1 MEGASAHSGVPER
14 IGKDGA
20 VRMSQ
25 AAWSRWREGGAAV
38 SERWSPDL
46 PFTSV
51 LERARELD
59 HEALSMLYSQYLP
72 VVQWYVVGRVG
83 DIHLA
88 EDVTSETFIAMVNS
102 IERTRAGDEP
112 AFVAWLLGIARNKVV
127 DHFRRQATLPATG
140 AMIAP
145 WEEPAAGAE
154 AGDPLNVVT
163 ARESWAEVVAALRQL
178 TEEQRMVVLY
188 RCVLGYET
196 EEVAR
201 LMGRRQGT
209 VRALQFRAL
218 ASLTRLLSPSN
229 TQQTVAALR
238 SSLTERAYDASRRRG
253 QR

>member
-1 MEGASAHSGVPER
+1 M
-14 IGKDGA
+14 
-20 VRMSQ
+20 
-25 AAWSRWREGGAAV
+25 
-38 SERWSPDL
+38 SERWSPDM
-46 PFTSV
+46 PFASV
-51 LERARELD
+51 LERARELE
-59 HEALSMLYSQYLP
+59 HEALSLLYSHYLP
-72 VVQWYVVGRVG
+72 VVQWYVVGRLS

-102 IERTRAGDEP
+102 IERTRADDEP
-112 AFVAWLLGIARNKVV
+112 AFVAWLLGIARNKVM
-127 DHFRRQATLPATG
+127 DHFRRQATLPQTRG
-140 AMIAP
+140 VVAP

-163 ARESWAEVVAALRQL
+163 ARESWAEVVAALRRL

-201 LMGRRQGT
+201 LMGRQQGT

-218 ASLTRLLSPSN
+218 ASLTRILAAGTP
-229 TQQTVAALR
+229 QQTVAALR
-238 SSLTERAYDASRRRG
+238 LSLNEPTHGSSGRRD

>member
-1 MEGASAHSGVPER
+1 M
-14 IGKDGA
+14 
-20 VRMSQ
+20 RMSQ
-25 AAWSRWREGGAAV
+25 VAWSRGREGSTAV
-38 SERWSPDL
+38 NERWAPNL

-59 HEALSMLYSQYLP
+59 HDALSLLYSHYLP

-102 IERTRAGDEP
+102 IDRTRAGDEP

-127 DHFRRQATLPATG
+127 DHFRRQASLPATR
-140 AMIAP
+140 AVIAP
-145 WEEPAAGAE
+145 WEEPTAGAE

-178 TEEQRMVVLY
+178 TEDQRMVVLY

-196 EEVAR
+196 GEVAR
-201 LMGRRQGT
+201 MMGRQQGT

-218 ASLTRLLSPSN
+218 ASLTRLLSASN
-229 TQQTVAALR
+229 THQTVAALR
-238 SSLTERAYDASRRRG
+238 SSLSEHALGASIRRG

>member
-1 MEGASAHSGVPER
+1 MGESAGR
-14 IGKDGA
+14 G
-20 VRMSQ
+20 
-25 AAWSRWREGGAAV
+25 WAV

-46 PFTSV
+46 PFASV

-59 HEALSMLYSQYLP
+59 HDALSLLYSHFLP
-72 VVQWYVVGRVG
+72 VVQWYVVSRVS

-112 AFVAWLLGIARNKVV
+112 SFVSWLLGIARNKVV
-127 DHFRRQATLPATG
+127 DHFRRQATLPQTRCD
-140 AMIAP
+140 IAP

-154 AGDPLNVVT
+154 AGDPLNIVT
-163 ARESWAEVVAALRQL
+163 ARESWAEVVAALRRL

-218 ASLTRLLSPSN
+218 ASLTRILAAGTPN
-229 TQQTVAALR
+229 QTVATLRLSLSETASR
-238 SSLTERAYDASRRRG
+238 SSGRRD